1 MADASDPSTL
11 GQRLRGL
18 IGQRLAG
25 ALVLS
30 ASLVGGWLWMDF
42 QGAVDS
48 PLNITAPTVFEIGK
62 GEGLASIARKLQA
75 QGILDQ
81 PLWFQALA
89 YTDGAHKRLK
99 FGEYEI
105 PPGTTPRGLLALL
118 TSGKVRQHAI
128 TVVEG
133 WTFNDFLA
141 ALATH
146 PALSHPALGKPPQEV
161 MTMLGAPGQPPE
173 GQFFPDTYFVTKGTP
188 DVEVLRRAH
197 ARMQT
202 ELDREWRE
210 RGRVNLG
217 SPYEALILASIVEK
231 ETARPEE
238 RPEIAGVFLRRLSI
252 GMRLQTDPTVIY
264 GLGARYDGNIRKDDL
279 RRDTP
284 YNTYTRSGLPPTPIA
299 LPGRASLHAALHPA
313 EGTSL
318 YFVAR
323 GDGSHVFSTT
333 LGEHQRAV
341 DQFQRR

>member
-1 MADASDPSTL
+1 MADASDPRTI

-25 ALVLS
+25 ALVLG

-42 QGAVDS
+42 ESAVDS
-48 PLNITAPTVFEIGK
+48 PLNITAPAVFEVGK
-62 GEGLASIARKLQA
+62 GEGLASIARKLQV

-89 YTDGAHKRLK
+89 YADGAHKRLK

-133 WTFNDFLA
+133 WTFADFLA
-141 ALATH
+141 TLAAH
-146 PALSHPALGKPPQEV
+146 PALSHPAQGKSPQEV
-161 MTMLGAPGQPPE
+161 MALLGTPGQLPE

-197 ARMQT
+197 ARMRT

-238 RPEIAGVFLRRLSI
+238 RPAIAGVFLRRLSI

-299 LPGRASLHAALHPA
+299 LPGRASIHAALHPA